1 MKSNAGHS
9 GLTDLS
15 MNRRPRLFF
24 MGSVRPLAER

>member
-1 MKSNAGHS
+1 VKSNGHS

-24 MGSVRPLAER
+24 MASVRPGGG